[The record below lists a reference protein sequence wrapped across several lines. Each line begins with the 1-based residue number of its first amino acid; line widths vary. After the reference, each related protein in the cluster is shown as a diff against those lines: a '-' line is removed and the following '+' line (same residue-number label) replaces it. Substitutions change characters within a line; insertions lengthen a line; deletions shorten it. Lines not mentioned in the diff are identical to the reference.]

1 MFVVWPLTCTRGDEA
16 CGGLTRSSIV
26 KMIGNGLGYAISEG
40 SGASTELPNLKLGP
54 CEGILAR
61 GSNKDKWEAR
71 SFSILSKNTRIVKQ
85 EFASQSQLSF
95 PHLYCVLR
103 LCALHS

>member
-1 MFVVWPLTCTRGDEA
+1 M
-16 CGGLTRSSIV
+16 
-26 KMIGNGLGYAISEG
+26 
-40 SGASTELPNLKLGP
+40 ELPNLKLGP

-95 PHLYCVLR
+95 HVYIVYLGCVLYIPS
-103 LCALHS
+103 LAC